1 MVLQPV
7 RVQSVRRRYQERER
21 KEEEEEDEAE
31 EGEGGLRETS
41 DRKENQADSTP
52 APKLGA
58 EDTEIDDVQTWWC
71 CWLQRLKTLLSLL
84 V

>member
-1 MVLQPV
+1 MALQPV

-21 KEEEEEDEAE
+21 EEEEEEEDEEE

-71 CWLQRLKTLLSLL
+71 CWLLKTLLSLL